1 MSSYVLAGV
10 DGSAESTAAARWAA
24 AEAVRRGLALRL
36 VHARTWLDDIH
47 GDPGQ
52 PADVRALT
60 SRMLSD
66 TRQAVLD
73 AHPGLEVGAELIG
86 DTDAVEPL
94 AATLASAASGAELL
108 VLGSRGLG
116 GFAGLLVGSV
126 GLAVAG
132 RCEVP
137 AVFVR
142 AGEAERPGRPDRPE
156 VVVGVDTREPS
167 REVVEFAFRE
177 AARRGTVL
185 RAVHGWEPPA
195 VWGYAG
201 GVSPLTEAEQFRV
214 IERELLSVALADWRE
229 KFPEVE
235 VVEDTRIG
243 TGSSALVEAS
253 ADACLVVVG
262 RRRRPHHAGLR
273 LGPVA
278 HAVLHHSQAPV
289 VIVPHD

>member
-1 MSSYVLAGV
+1 MNSYVLAGV
-10 DGSAESTAAARWAA
+10 DGSSESTAAARWAA

-36 VHARTWLDDIH
+36 VHVRTWLDDTH

-52 PADVRALT
+52 PGDVRALT

-94 AATLASAASGAELL
+94 ASALAGAAGGAELL

-116 GFAGLLVGSV
+116 GFTGLLVGSV

-137 AVFVR
+137 SVFVR
-142 AGEAERPGRPDRPE
+142 AGGSERPGGSGRPE
-156 VVVGVDTREPS
+156 VVVGVDTRAPS

-185 RAVHGWEPPA
+185 RAVHGWEPPP

-201 GVSPLTEAEQFRV
+201 WVPPLAEAEQFRA
-214 IERELLSVALADWRE
+214 IERELLTVALADRRE
-229 KFPEVE
+229 EFPEVE
-235 VVEDTRIG
+235 VVEDCRIG

-253 ADACLVVVG
+253 AEASVVVVG
-262 RRRRPHHAGLR
+262 RRRHPHRAGLR

-278 HAVLHHSQAPV
+278 HAVLHHAQAPV